1 MYEGIR
7 KERQLRMSSLSRQQA
22 PNTLNSQSRTITLF
36 AISLFALAGLIS
48 GLSVGAFVRPNLA
61 LPALNS
67 NSPATP
73 PITSEPQKATRTPHA
88 QHFGKLGWPVFSQ
101 YSTIEMAD
109 DHTTYTLTAY
119 AVDQSIDSA
128 HGNPVHTSGITFKLW
143 LVQRIP
149 TSTTFMLAISDLKN
163 IGTIQNPLTGS
174 VQGQPYGEISG
185 LNFDAATQQTHA
197 SNAKGRATWKYQLS
211 PSVAPGDYDLVVLT
225 DWDGKYYNWS
235 WENIEIKQ

>member
-7 KERQLRMSSLSRQQA
+7 KERQLRMSSLSRQQT

-48 GLSVGAFVRPNLA
+48 GLSVGTFVRPNLA

-73 PITSEPQKATRTPHA
+73 PITSEPQKATPTPHA

-197 SNAKGRATWKYQLS
+197 SNAKGRATWKYKLS

-235 WENIEIKQ
+235 WANIEIKQ

>member
-22 PNTLNSQSRTITLF
+22 PNTLSSQSRTITLL

-67 NSPATP
+67 NSPATSR
-73 PITSEPQKATRTPHA
+73 ITIEPQTATPTPHA
-88 QHFGKLGWPVFSQ
+88 QHFVKLGWPVIPQ
-101 YSTIEMAD
+101 YSTFEAAD
-109 DHTTYTLTAY
+109 GDTTYTLVAY
-119 AVDQSIDSA
+119 AVDQSIDSG
-128 HGNPVHTSGITFKLW
+128 HGNPVHASGITFKLW
-143 LVQRIP
+143 LVQSIP
-149 TSTTFMLAISDLKN
+149 TSTTFMLAINDLKN
-163 IGTIQNPLTGS
+163 IGTIQKPLTGS

-235 WENIEIKQ
+235 WANIEIKQ

>member
-7 KERQLRMSSLSRQQA
+7 RERQLRMSSLSRRQA
-22 PNTLNSQSRTITLF
+22 TNTLSSQSRTITLF

-73 PITSEPQKATRTPHA
+73 PITSEPQKATPTPHA

-163 IGTIQNPLTGS
+163 IGMIQNPLTGS

-197 SNAKGRATWKYQLS
+197 SNAKGRATWKYKLS

-235 WENIEIKQ
+235 WANIEIKQ